1 MMFVAQ
7 PFTAARASPVAQP
20 FRAARAASVAQPFR
34 AAAASGRPK
43 GLRYNAPGRPK
54 GLRYKC
60 LFGLA
65 MVGLASSAPAN
76 DTLTAIRGIRVGHYT
91 LVERPTGCTVILVDR
106 GAVAGIAQRGAAPGT
121 RETDRLH
128 PTNAADRVDAIVLSG
143 GSAFGLDAANGAARW
158 LDERR
163 AGVATN
169 GARVPIVPAAVLI
182 DLWVGG
188 KPLVRPAADCG
199 YRAAANATVRPVAE
213 GSVGAGAGATV
224 GKLLGRDRAMKGGIG
239 SASVTL
245 ANGLQ
250 VAAIVA
256 VNALGDIVD
265 PHSGA
270 VVAGARGD
278 DGSFADA
285 RRLLRSGAT
294 TVLSSL
300 PAENTTIAVVATNAR
315 LTQAQATGLAQMA
328 DAGYARAIVP
338 VHTIADGDT
347 VFALATGSWRG
358 TADVTTIGALAADAV
373 AAAIVRA
380 VRQAT
385 TAGGVLAVRDLP
397 Q

>member
-1 MMFVAQ
+1 MAVGIRNACGAGR
-7 PFTAARASPVAQP
+7 PDLL
-20 FRAARAASVAQPFR
+20 ARAALHACTLVVIAAPLVR
-34 AAAASGRPK
+34 AAA
-43 GLRYNAPGRPK
+43 L
-54 GLRYKC
+54 
-60 LFGLA
+60 
-65 MVGLASSAPAN
+65 N
-76 DTLTAIRGIRVGHYT
+76 DTITAVPGIRVGHYT
-91 LVERPTGCTVILVDR
+91 LAERPTGCTVLLVDN

-121 RETDRLH
+121 RETDLLQS
-128 PTNAADRVDAIVLSG
+128 TNGADRVNGVVLSG

-163 AGVATN
+163 AGVATRD
-169 GARVPIVPAAVLI
+169 ARVPILPAAVLI

-188 KPLVRPAADCG
+188 KPHVRPSADCG
-199 YRAAANATVRPVAE
+199 YRAAANASRRPVVG

-224 GKLLGRDRAMKGGIG
+224 GKLLGRDHAMKGGIG
-239 SASVTL
+239 SASITL
-245 ANGLQ
+245 PNGLQ

-256 VNALGDIVD
+256 VNALGDVVD

-270 VVAGARGD
+270 IVAGARAD
-278 DGSFADA
+278 ARTFADA
-285 RRLLRSGAT
+285 RRLLRSGAS

-315 LTQAQATGLAQMA
+315 LTKTAVTRVAQMA
-328 DAGYARAIVP
+328 DAGFARAIVP

-347 VFALATGSWRG
+347 VFALATGTWRG
-358 TADVTTIGALAADAV
+358 TADVTTLGAAAAEQV

-385 TAGGVLAVRDLP
+385 TAGGVPAARDLP

>member
-1 MMFVAQ
+1 MICGA
-7 PFTAARASPVAQP
+7 PQP
-20 FRAARAASVAQPFR
+20 FRAARAAV
-34 AAAASGRPK
+34 GRPTRLRASRFGRVRRSSARDPAERRRK
-43 GLRYNAPGRPK
+43 GLRYAS
-54 GLRYKC
+54 LC
-60 LFGLA
+60 TLA
-65 MVGLASSAPAN
+65 TLGFASNVSAN
-76 DTLTAIRGIRVGHYT
+76 DTITSIRGIRVGHYT
-91 LVERPTGCTVILVDR
+91 LVERPTGCTVILADR

-121 RETDRLH
+121 RETDLLH
-128 PTNAADRVDAIVLSG
+128 ATNAVDRVDGIVLSG
-143 GSAFGLDAANGAARW
+143 GSAFGLDAANGGARW
-158 LDERR
+158 LGERR
-163 AGVATN
+163 AGLATN
-169 GARVPIVPAAVLI
+169 DGRVPIVPAAVLI

-188 KPLVRPAADCG
+188 KPHVRPTADCG
-199 YRAAANATVRPVAE
+199 YRAAATATARPVAE

-224 GKLLGRDRAMKGGIG
+224 GKLLGRDRATKGGIG

-256 VNALGDIVD
+256 VNALGDVVD

-285 RRLLRSGAT
+285 RQLLRSGAT
-294 TVLSSL
+294 TVLASP
-300 PAENTTIAVVATNAR
+300 PAGNTTIAVVATNAR
-315 LTQAQATGLAQMA
+315 LTKAEATRLAEMA

-358 TADVTTIGALAADAV
+358 AADVTTIGTLAADEI

-385 TAGGVLAVRDLP
+385 TAGGVLAARDLP